1 MKDRFTDLWNRIKA
15 QGSAEKEFDRLK
27 TMYSEPQRFY
37 HNMNHLKSCLTELSS
52 VQELVQQHDLVEFA
66 IWYHDVI
73 YDTKAKDNE
82 EQSAQLAYD
91 VCLDAKLPHD
101 FANGTKDLILATK
114 HDAVPQGIDA
124 RLLIDVDLSILGIPT
139 LEFDEYEQN
148 IRREYSWVPED
159 QFRQGRSQILQ
170 MFLDRDSIYLTDIF
184 KGKYESQAR
193 ENLQRS
199 IDALR

>member
-15 QGSAEKEFDRLK
+15 QGSAEDEFDRLK
-27 TMYSEPQRFY
+27 TMYSESHRFY
-37 HNMNHLKSCLTELSS
+37 HNMNHVESCLTELGS
-52 VQELVQQHDLVEFA
+52 VQELVQQPDLVEFG

-91 VCLDAKLPHD
+91 VCLAAGLQKD
-101 FANGTKDLILATK
+101 FANRTRGLILATK
-114 HDAVPQGIDA
+114 HDAVPQGIDT
-124 RLLIDVDLSILGIPT
+124 RLLIDVDLSILGKSA
-139 LEFDEYEQN
+139 EKFDKYEQN

-159 QFRQGRSQILQ
+159 QFRQGRSAILQ
-170 MFLDRDSIYLTDIF
+170 MFLDRDSIYLTDFF

-193 ENLQRS
+193 VNLQRS

>member
-1 MKDRFTDLWNRIKA
+1 MIDRFTNLWNRIKA

-27 TMYSEPQRFY
+27 IMYSDPHRFY
-37 HNMNHLKSCLTELSS
+37 HNVNHLESCLTELSS
-52 VQELVQQHDLVEFA
+52 VQELVRQPDLVEFA
-66 IWYHDVI
+66 IWYHDAI

-82 EQSAQLAYD
+82 EQSAQLSYG

-124 RLLIDVDLSILGIPT
+124 RLLIDVDLSILGKPT

-148 IRREYSWVPED
+148 LRREYSWVPED

-170 MFLDRDSIYLTDIF
+170 RFLDRDSIYLTDFF
-184 KGKYESQAR
+184 KEKYESQAR

-199 IDALR
+199 IDALC